1 MGQTLQ
7 AGVAPGLALAGL
19 LAVSGIAAARFG
31 RGIPHL
37 GVGGVGVAVAAAAG
51 RMTTVSTVV
60 MALLLVAG
68 GALLGMAAAF
78 VDERAARATQPLW
91 PPALLPDAAVMALAL
106 GVGAL
111 LRPPLTVDLPVGPL
125 GGFPPMTEAVVAL
138 AVGLAAAGVIAHPAI
153 RERPA
158 WLTWAIVG
166 AATAVTAVLGSGAL
180 ALRAQAIAPV
190 FAVVDVVGLGLRA
203 AAVGVVARYGAVWG
217 VAAALLLGVGE
228 ALLMQAPVAH
238 VSLLPTVL
246 LLVVGLTVAART
258 DAATDGSATDGSGA
272 AAEPV

>member
-19 LAVSGIAAARFG
+19 LAVTGIAAARFG
-31 RGIPHL
+31 HGLPHL

-51 RMTTVSTVV
+51 RMTTVSTAVL
-60 MALLLVAG
+60 ALLLLAG

-78 VDERAARATQPLW
+78 VDERAARRTRPLW
-91 PPALLPDAAVMALAL
+91 PPALLPDVAVMALAL

-125 GGFPPMTEAVVAL
+125 GGFPPMTEAIVAL
-138 AVGLAAAGVIAHPAI
+138 GLGLTAAGVVAHPAV

-166 AATAVTAVLGSGAL
+166 AATAVIAVLGAGAL

-190 FAVVDVVGLGLRA
+190 FAVVDIVALGLRA

-217 VAAALLLGVGE
+217 VTTALLLGVGE
-228 ALLMQAPVAH
+228 ALLLQAPVAY
-238 VSLLPTVL
+238 VALLPTVI
-246 LLVVGLTVAART
+246 LLVVGLFAPARTVASARP
-258 DAATDGSATDGSGA
+258 GA
-272 AAEPV
+272 AAESV